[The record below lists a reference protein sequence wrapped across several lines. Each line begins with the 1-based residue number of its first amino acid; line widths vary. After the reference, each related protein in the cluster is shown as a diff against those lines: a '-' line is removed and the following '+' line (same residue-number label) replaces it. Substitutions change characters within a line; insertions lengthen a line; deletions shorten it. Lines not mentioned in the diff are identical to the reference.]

1 MITYDDKSQGAIS
14 VGKKNNSF
22 IIGNIEDN
30 GEVVFKASY
39 IVASDLT
46 VTGKIIALF
55 DLIVLGDVKAYNI
68 DVKGKFVCLGNCNVE
83 ESLIVNG
90 KIIAQDIKAKIV
102 ESHEQVVAQKIDV
115 KTIKTEGNIL
125 VGQILAIEDLAYS
138 EQNILCGET
147 AYGAGRISASCI
159 TTVEE
164 LDLDKGID
172 AVVNPNKISFDK
184 KNSLSSFDFGRE
196 YIAKNDFNAYLKE
209 LKDTTDQQLLN
220 SLKRWQNAL
229 NQTAELFKD
238 REPKHLDCYDLG
250 LLLTLTEISQSIY
263 FKGWTKIQD
272 WNSRIQSHFERLISA
287 DSSDI
292 DIPMSITDFKIGK
305 RVVHKNFGSG
315 QIVSINNL
323 RFVVLFDTGAQREF
337 GLMVGRKF
345 FSAER
350 ERIGN
355 INEIIER
362 LYINPMG
369 YGEWIAFISILK
381 LYGSLYTEKLVE
393 IIEDLL
399 YSKIGLKTKFVKD
412 IIQNNGWCKDE

>member
-1 MITYDDKSQGAIS
+1 M
-14 VGKKNNSF
+14 
-22 IIGNIEDN
+22 
-30 GEVVFKASY
+30 
-39 IVASDLT
+39 
-46 VTGKIIALF
+46 
-55 DLIVLGDVKAYNI
+55 
-68 DVKGKFVCLGNCNVE
+68 
-83 ESLIVNG
+83 
-90 KIIAQDIKAKIV
+90 
-102 ESHEQVVAQKIDV
+102 
-115 KTIKTEGNIL
+115 
-125 VGQILAIEDLAYS
+125 AIEDLAYS

-272 WNSRIQSHFERLISA
+272 WNSRIQSHFERLSSA